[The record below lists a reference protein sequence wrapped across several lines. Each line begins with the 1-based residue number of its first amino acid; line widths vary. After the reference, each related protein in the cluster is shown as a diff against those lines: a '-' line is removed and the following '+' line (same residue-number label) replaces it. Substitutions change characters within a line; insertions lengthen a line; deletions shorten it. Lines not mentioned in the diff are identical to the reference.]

1 MHNINLLIANS
12 NNRVTNL
19 IYSLVRAVGGE
30 NASVHC
36 CTATRVDDFLAQA
49 VRDNFDLIIINPED
63 LCAALERRRR
73 NICINQAADAI
84 RSIKTLKA
92 APIICVAV
100 SPENELLLSEAGAD
114 LVLGLPFNCE
124 DLKSAVGR
132 LLIVPDEQVEAT
144 AVKQSFASSCLRGWE
159 RLTESFSGSK
169 P

>member
-36 CTATRVDDFLAQA
+36 CTAARVDDFLAQA

-63 LCAALERRRR
+63 LCAALERRRT

-100 SPENELLLSEAGAD
+100 NAEEL
-114 LVLGLPFNCE
+114 
-124 DLKSAVGR
+124 R
-132 LLIVPDEQVEAT
+132 
-144 AVKQSFASSCLRGWE
+144 
-159 RLTESFSGSK
+159 
-169 P
+169 